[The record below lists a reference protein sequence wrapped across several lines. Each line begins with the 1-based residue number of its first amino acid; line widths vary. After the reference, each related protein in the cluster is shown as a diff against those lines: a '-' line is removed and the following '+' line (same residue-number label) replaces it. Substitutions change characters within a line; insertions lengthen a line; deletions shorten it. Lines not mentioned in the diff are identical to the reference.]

1 MDLFLFLAIKKGDW
15 MDDTRK
21 AAIRIIQWY
30 IRELQR
36 QACCE
41 WQERLLAQTY
51 YSKIAAV
58 KLLQSI
64 KTNKSLSPLT
74 IVENFGD
81 KMNRYACMNDFNTT
95 MFSIQADAAEFILDE
110 IVVYKE
116 RRKSKWTNQN

>member
-1 MDLFLFLAIKKGDW
+1 MDEI
-15 MDDTRK
+15 RK
-21 AAIRIIQWY
+21 ASIRILRWY
-30 IRELQR
+30 IRELQN
-36 QACCE
+36 QARYE
-41 WQERLLAQTY
+41 WQARHIAQTY

-74 IVENFGD
+74 IVENFRD
-81 KMNRYACMNDFNTT
+81 KMNRYACMNDFNST
-95 MFSIQADAAEFILDE
+95 MFSIQADAAEYILDE